1 VVIGQWEKIANEVE
15 AAAKADAPS
24 DDEDEDL
31 LAKRMAQKLETP
43 SDEMREKMVDFR
55 QSFFFW
61 LVDTNT
67 SADAPRA
74 VIPYRSDDDAN
85 AASRDPQVKLLFRLA
100 KFTLMPEGPC
110 LLSCATYAREQV
122 V

>member
-55 QSFFFW
+55 QSFFC